1 MLEYDQNETDVR
13 CDIILKDYDYL
24 KSVIRS
30 YIQFTTNESPTV
42 MIIEKTVSLSLNGL
56 IIPVLVLS
64 QKIFK

>member
-42 MIIEKTVSLSLNGL
+42 MIIEKTVSLSFNGL
-56 IIPVLVLS
+56 IIPMLVLS